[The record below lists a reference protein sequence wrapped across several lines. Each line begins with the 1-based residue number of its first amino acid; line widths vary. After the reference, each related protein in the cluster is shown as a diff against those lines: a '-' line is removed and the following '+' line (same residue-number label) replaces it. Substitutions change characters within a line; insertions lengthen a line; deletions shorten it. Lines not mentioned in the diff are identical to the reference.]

1 MSGYLIDTNVVSEL
15 TKASPDPGVVTF
27 LSEQDD
33 LWLSSVVL
41 HELEFGLLSLPE
53 GRRRDDLQ
61 QVLSDFIAEF
71 DDRILPLERVEAEWA
86 ARLRAK
92 AHLSGRVLH
101 LGDALIAGTARAH
114 GLAVATRNAKDFDGL
129 DVNVANPWQTP

>member
-61 QVLSDFIAEF
+61 QVLSDFITEF

>member
-15 TKASPDPGVVTF
+15 TKASPDSGVVAF

-41 HELEFGLLSLPE
+41 HELEFGLRSLPQ

-71 DDRILPLERVEAEWA
+71 DDRILPLERIEAEWA
-86 ARLRAK
+86 ARLRAE
-92 AHLSGRVLH
+92 ACHSGRVLH

-114 GLAVATRNAKDFDGL
+114 GLSIATRNVKDFDGL
-129 DVNVANPWQTP
+129 DVNVANPWHTP

>member
-15 TKASPDPGVVTF
+15 TKAAPDPGVIAF
-27 LSEQDD
+27 LSERDD

-41 HELEFGLLSLPE
+41 HELEFGLRSLPQ

-71 DDRILPLERVEAEWA
+71 EDRILPLERSEAVWA
-86 ARLRAK
+86 ARLRAE
-92 AHLSGRVLH
+92 AHLAGRVLH
-101 LGDALIAGTARAH
+101 LGDALIAGTAKAH
-114 GLAVATRNAKDFDGL
+114 ELSVATRNIRDFGGL
-129 DVNVANPWQTP
+129 DVNVINPWQTP

>member
-15 TKASPDPGVVTF
+15 TRASPDPGVVAF

-41 HELEFGLLSLPE
+41 HELEFGLRSLPR
-53 GRRRDDLQ
+53 GRRRDDLR

-86 ARLRAK
+86 ARLRAE

-114 GLAVATRNAKDFDGL
+114 ELSVATRNIRDFDGL
-129 DVNVANPWQTP
+129 DVNVVNPWHTP